1 MSLLV
6 AIIVCLGL
14 AALLFSQ
21 RRKHSSQ
28 SALRSIAEDSH
39 VNESMPAAEEQIA
52 DEVSVEELPAE
63 EITAEELHESEPT
76 PVEEFKPEAKE
87 ADEKTDKKNDEK
99 TDDDAKTVTQNA
111 ELIAGLHH
119 VFEEEKVFL
128 RPDIHIDDVAKML
141 LTNRTYVTRLM
152 RQEYGLSFIEYVNIA
167 RIQHS
172 QSLLYTTHM
181 TLDEV
186 AERSGFQSTSNYCR
200 AFKRYIG
207 TSPLAWKNSLP
218 Q

>member
-1 MSLLV
+1 MILLSIITIAIVIAIV
-6 AIIVCLGL
+6 AVCLL
-14 AALLFSQ
+14 R
-21 RRKHSSQ
+21 RRKNVDADDKTQ
-28 SALRSIAEDSH
+28 TTQEPETEQ
-39 VNESMPAAEEQIA
+39 VNVHETEQVQEMEEEEKSVTNNRQLIA
-52 DEVSVEELPAE
+52 D
-63 EITAEELHESEPT
+63 LH
-76 PVEEFKPEAKE
+76 K
-87 ADEKTDKKNDEK
+87 
-99 TDDDAKTVTQNA
+99 
-111 ELIAGLHH
+111 

-128 RPDIHIDDVAKML
+128 QPDIHIEDVAKML

-172 QSLLYTTHM
+172 QSLLYSSNM
-181 TLDEV
+181 TLDEI

-218 Q
+218 QT

>member
-1 MSLLV
+1 MILLSIITIAIVIAIV
-6 AIIVCLGL
+6 AVCLL
-14 AALLFSQ
+14 R
-21 RRKHSSQ
+21 RRKNVDADDKTQTTQEPETEQVNVHETEQ
-28 SALRSIAEDSH
+28 VQEMED
-39 VNESMPAAEEQIA
+39 EEKSVTNNRQLIA
-52 DEVSVEELPAE
+52 D
-63 EITAEELHESEPT
+63 LH
-76 PVEEFKPEAKE
+76 K
-87 ADEKTDKKNDEK
+87 
-99 TDDDAKTVTQNA
+99 
-111 ELIAGLHH
+111 

-128 RPDIHIDDVAKML
+128 QPDIHIEDVAKML

-172 QSLLYTTHM
+172 QSLLYSSNM
-181 TLDEV
+181 TLDEI

-218 Q
+218 QT

>member
-1 MSLLV
+1 MQLLII
-6 AIIVCLGL
+6 AILVIVVLCLVVRIFVL
-14 AALLFSQ
+14 
-21 RRKHSSQ
+21 RRKQMPQ
-28 SALRSIAEDSH
+28 SASH
-39 VNESMPAAEEQIA
+39 SAVYCPGTEG
-52 DEVSVEELPAE
+52 
-63 EITAEELHESEPT
+63 
-76 PVEEFKPEAKE
+76 AKE
-87 ADEKTDKKNDEK
+87 TLTQDETESK
-99 TDDDAKTVTQNA
+99 TDDDDDKGVTQNV
-111 ELIAGLHH
+111 ELIAGLHR

-128 RPDIHIDDVAKML
+128 RPDIHIEDVAKML

-172 QSLLYTTHM
+172 QSLLYTTNM

-207 TSPLAWKNSLP
+207 TTPLAWKNSLP
-218 Q
+218 KN